1 MIEIFTVP
9 GIGEV
14 RAGADLVELIGGALE
29 SDDQLRPADG
39 DILVVTSK
47 IVSKAEGRFADA
59 EDRLAVIDAE
69 TVRTVARRQS
79 MSIVETHHGLTQA
92 GAGVDNSNVE
102 AGRIL
107 LLPADPDGSA
117 ERLRAGLSQRFGV
130 RLGVIMSD
138 TAGRAWRIGQTDHA
152 IGSAGVRV
160 LDRYAGRQD
169 GYGNELQVTAIA
181 IADELAAAAD
191 LAKTKLGGT
200 PVAVIRGAGE
210 HVVEPGPVAREMLRT
225 GEEDLF
231 HRGTREAIIGALLAA
246 VDRAD
251 RYEQVVRLWD
261 RAELF
266 AAISDDLELTEP
278 ELIMIKKMIITAQPL
293 WPEAR

>member
-1 MIEIFTVP
+1 MIAIFAVP

-14 RAGADLVELIGGALE
+14 RPGADLVALIGDAVRA
-29 SDDQLRPADG
+29 DDQLRLQDG
-39 DILVVTSK
+39 DVVVVTSK

-59 EDRLAVIDAE
+59 DDRPAVIDAE

-79 MSIVETHHGLTQA
+79 MTIVETHHGLTQA

-102 AGRIL
+102 PGRIL

-117 ERLRAGLSQRFGV
+117 ERLRAGLSERFGV

-152 IGSAGVRV
+152 IGSAGVQV
-160 LDRYAGRQD
+160 LDRYAGRTD
-169 GYGNELQVTAIA
+169 DYGNELQVTAIA

-200 PVAVIRGAGE
+200 PVAIVRGAGQY
-210 HVVEPGPVAREMLRT
+210 VVDPGPVARELLRT
-225 GEEDLF
+225 GDEDLF
-231 HRGTREAIIGALLAA
+231 HRGTREAVLGALLAA
-246 VDRAD
+246 LGRAD

-261 RAELF
+261 RDELF
-266 AAISDDLELTEP
+266 AAITDDLDLTQP
-278 ELIMIKKMIITAQPL
+278 ELVMIKKMIIAAQPL
-293 WPEAR
+293 WPKID